1 MARGRR
7 RAIAVHP
14 GGGRRG
20 RVGAF
25 VPGSNES
32 ISASVGHVAAQLG
45 MCKMSKPYQPAAA
58 TSDLPCPAE
67 AVDEARPL
75 QQSRRHSP
83 RKADFLEY
91 IAYLLRVDALHDL
104 RKRAII
110 RATPDPNHKDDG
122 KNRKRRK
129 SKWAKSVSDFAGVT
143 RVLGVYHMA
152 IVRFKGDLDL
162 WFRYLEFCRHKRHG
176 RMKEVDC
183 GCKFLLAFIFRAPPN
198 IPEVKITEDLAVNVA
213 RSLRYEI
220 NRAFASLRGLVK
232 AVT

>member
-7 RAIAVHP
+7 RAVAVHP
-14 GGGRRG
+14 GGGGRG
-20 RVGAF
+20 RGGTFVGQRR
-25 VPGSNES
+25 PRRR
-32 ISASVGHVAAQLG
+32 
-45 MCKMSKPYQPAAA
+45 PAW
-58 TSDLPCPAE
+58 DVQNDC
-67 AVDEARPL
+67 
-75 QQSRRHSP
+75 RHSP

-91 IAYLLRVDALHDL
+91 IAYLLRVDALRDL

-122 KNRKRRK
+122 KKRKRKK

-143 RVLGVYHMA
+143 RVLDVYHLA
-152 IVRFKGDLDL
+152 TIRFKGDLDL

-176 RMKEVDC
+176 RMK
-183 GCKFLLAFIFRAPPN
+183 
-198 IPEVKITEDLAVNVA
+198 EVKITEDLAVNVA

>member
-45 MCKMSKPYQPAAA
+45 MCKM
-58 TSDLPCPAE
+58 TE